1 MEIKTVIIDDE
12 PLAIEVIQNYCN
24 TLPEICVLKTF
35 TSPVEALGFIHKNN
49 VDLVFLD
56 IQMPQLSGLE
66 FIDTLAYK
74 PMVIFTTAYP
84 QYAVDG
90 FELEAVDYL
99 VKPISYKRFLKAFN
113 KLNTVKEEP
122 ATPVLP
128 ALPAIS
134 TTAAA
139 EDNFVF
145 VKAEYGSVKLFISEI
160 TYIEGL
166 KDYLKINL
174 STGKYILTL
183 SNFKTL
189 LEKLPEKLFI
199 RVHNSYVVNLTYVD
213 SVQRNRILINNMRI
227 PISESYKKPF
237 FDRLKL

>member
-12 PLAIEVIQNYCN
+12 PLAVEVILNYCN
-24 TLPEICVLKTF
+24 SLPEINVLRCF
-35 TSPVEALGFIHKNN
+35 NNPVEALGFIHKNN

-56 IQMPQLSGLE
+56 IQMPQLTGLE

-84 QYAVDG
+84 QYAVEG
-90 FELEAVDYL
+90 FELEALDYL

-113 KLNTVKEEP
+113 KINPVKEEVIP
-122 ATPVLP
+122 LP
-128 ALPAIS
+128 APPLLPGNP
-134 TTAAA
+134 A

-145 VKAEYGSVKLFISEI
+145 VKAEYGSVKIFVSEI
-160 TYIEGL
+160 TYIQGL

-174 STGKYILTL
+174 NNGKYVLTL
-183 SNFKTL
+183 SNFKGL
-189 LEKLPEKLFI
+189 LDKLPEKMFI
-199 RVHNSYVVNLTYVD
+199 RVHNSYVVNLNYVD
-213 SVQRNRILINNMRI
+213 SVQRNRIVIDTLRI

-237 FDRLKL
+237 LDRLGL

>member
-12 PLAIEVIQNYCN
+12 PLAIEVIQNYCS
-24 TLPEICVLKTF
+24 TLPDINVLKTF
-35 TSPVEALGFIHKNN
+35 TSPVEALGFIHKNTI
-49 VDLVFLD
+49 DLVFLD

-66 FIDTLAYK
+66 FIDTLAYR

-113 KLNTVKEEP
+113 KLNTAKEEP
-122 ATPVLP
+122 AAPVLP
-128 ALPAIS
+128 TVPTTTLP
-134 TTAAA
+134 AA

-174 STGKYILTL
+174 SNDKYILTL

-199 RVHNSYVVNLTYVD
+199 RVHNSYAVNLTYVD